1 MAQFPKSNPVYDGNA
16 FVAWGKQPDGIELDF
31 GATGNGILTSVSANG
46 AWPLVIQQ
54 VEQVGTI
61 EQLGNLTANLAFIS
75 KNGANSN
82 VGVRIFTTGSQAVN
96 VTALTTAI
104 QSLFFKIPHPF
115 RSERSYGPSFSYGVF
130 YDPTAD
136 RWRPPKCMPVS
147 GPSPLES
154 AARKRMHAPG
164 REVARLVPVPGQEH
178 VRLATGRVLLDLLL
192 HSVR

>member
-104 QSLFFKIPHPF
+104 QSLGTVVI
-115 RSERSYGPSFSYGVF
+115 GNA
-130 YDPTAD
+130 TAGFAN
-136 RWRPPKCMPVS
+136 VN
-147 GPSPLES
+147 LS
-154 AARKRMHAPG
+154 AVTAANF
-164 REVARLVPVPGQEH
+164 
-178 VRLATGRVLLDLLL
+178 TF
-192 HSVR
+192 